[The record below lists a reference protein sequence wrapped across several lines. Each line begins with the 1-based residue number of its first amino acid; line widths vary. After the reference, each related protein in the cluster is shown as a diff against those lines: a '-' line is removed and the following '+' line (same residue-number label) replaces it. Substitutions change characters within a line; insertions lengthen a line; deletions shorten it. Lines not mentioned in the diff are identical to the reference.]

1 MKYFSDELP
10 PDLNDI
16 IDQISNLGIDAA
28 NNIQLHQ
35 NDIENQRA
43 ELIHYIRRLHST
55 RNNVDAVSNLL
66 LVKFQRI
73 HAYDLGIKCWLRYW
87 FNVGYV
93 RFGV

>member
-10 PDLNDI
+10 PDVNDI

-55 RNNVDAVSNLL
+55 RSNVDAVSS
-66 LVKFQRI
+66 LVM
-73 HAYDLGIKCWLRYW
+73 L
-87 FNVGYV
+87 
-93 RFGV
+93 

>member
-1 MKYFSDELP
+1 MKYFSDELA

-43 ELIHYIRRLHST
+43 EIIHYIRRLHST
-55 RNNVDAVSNLL
+55 RNNVDAVSS
-66 LVKFQRI
+66 LVM
-73 HAYDLGIKCWLRYW
+73 L
-87 FNVGYV
+87 
-93 RFGV
+93 

>member
-1 MKYFSDELP
+1 MGHFSDELP

-55 RNNVDAVSNLL
+55 RNNVDAVSNLVML
-66 LVKFQRI
+66 
-73 HAYDLGIKCWLRYW
+73 
-87 FNVGYV
+87 
-93 RFGV
+93 